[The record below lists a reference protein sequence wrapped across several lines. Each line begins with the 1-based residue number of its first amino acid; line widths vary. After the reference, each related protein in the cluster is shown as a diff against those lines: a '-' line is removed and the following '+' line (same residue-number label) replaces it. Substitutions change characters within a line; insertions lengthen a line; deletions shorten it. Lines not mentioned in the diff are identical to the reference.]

1 MAEHEETVEREGDG
15 GAQAPP
21 SEPSPDAQAAEPEAD
36 AVAEDLDEV
45 TAALRERDEYLELA
59 QRTRADFENYRRRAQ
74 KDMTAAETR
83 GVAKLAREL
92 FGALDNLD
100 RALAATDGADAQT
113 IDGFRLVRDE
123 LLAGLARVG
132 IEQYSP
138 QGETFDP
145 NEHEAMAQAPGGEP
159 GTVLEVYQPGFRHE
173 GSVLRPARVV
183 VAGGG
188 EAQGGQTTGEG
199 A

>member
-1 MAEHEETVEREGDG
+1 MTEQEDTLEQQDG

-21 SEPSPDAQAAEPEAD
+21 SDAPVEAATAEPEAD

-74 KDMTAAETR
+74 KDMTAAEAR

-123 LLAGLARVG
+123 LLAGLARAG

-138 QGETFDP
+138 QGEVFDP

-159 GTVLEVYQPGFRHE
+159 GTVLEVYQPGFRYE
-173 GSVLRPARVV
+173 GAVLRPARVV
-183 VAGGG
+183 VAAGASEGGG
-188 EAQGGQTTGEG
+188 KEG
-199 A
+199 